1 MQDASYHL
9 WVLGDGSVWVI
20 IHIPR
25 KAPGSRQMEEKAV
38 AESHRVTSREGSK
51 WATTSTASQWGWYAE
66 KGDEQTPLL
75 APVLGLEQDQE
86 DSHCLWCP
94 HNRTV
99 VPKLCCWQCM
109 SKQSLSLWVIKQGM
123 GFSAGGRTA
132 VKSLTQVSVAD

>member
-20 IHIPR
+20 LHIPR
-25 KAPGSRQMEEKAV
+25 KASGSRQMEEEAV

-51 WATTSTASQWGWYAE
+51 WATTSTGSQWGWYAE

-94 HNRTV
+94 ITG
-99 VPKLCCWQCM
+99 
-109 SKQSLSLWVIKQGM
+109 LWYPN
-123 GFSAGGRTA
+123 SAVGSA
-132 VKSLTQVSVAD
+132 